1 MGIYWVGLG
10 RQQFVDIFVDICEFV
25 GICGFSCGFFVDIVN
40 ILGKTRKEGGV
51 ATCEATICAGLR
63 KYW

>member
-1 MGIYWVGLG
+1 MDVSLRSELVVKCNISIL
-10 RQQFVDIFVDICEFV
+10 I
-25 GICGFSCGFFVDIVN
+25 FFVDIVN

>member
-1 MGIYWVGLG
+1 MNLWV
-10 RQQFVDIFVDICEFV
+10 FVDFLVD
-25 GICGFSCGFFVDIVN
+25 FFVDIVN